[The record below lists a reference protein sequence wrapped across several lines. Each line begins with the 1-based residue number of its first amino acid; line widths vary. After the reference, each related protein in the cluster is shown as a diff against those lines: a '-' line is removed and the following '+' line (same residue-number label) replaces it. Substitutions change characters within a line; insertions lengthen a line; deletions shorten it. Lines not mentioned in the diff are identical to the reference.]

1 MPDDRLRDAVLLLVG
16 QRPPHATQRL
26 QALPQPEL
34 DREVQVVGC
43 RPRGRRLEQN
53 ENWSQGRRTA
63 IRRFCRCGSM
73 RNSSTALAIAASA
86 SGASTMPSNGRAIA
100 GRRIARS
107 SNQRQNDN
115 SAVDS
120 HILAL
125 LRRAH

>member
-53 ENWSQGRRTA
+53 ENWSQGQAVLPLRLDAELLDGPRDRGVGVRGLNDAEQWAGDRGTPH
-63 IRRFCRCGSM
+63 RSVEQP
-73 RNSSTALAIAASA
+73 AAE
-86 SGASTMPSNGRAIA
+86 R
-100 GRRIARS
+100 
-107 SNQRQNDN
+107 
-115 SAVDS
+115 
-120 HILAL
+120 
-125 LRRAH
+125 